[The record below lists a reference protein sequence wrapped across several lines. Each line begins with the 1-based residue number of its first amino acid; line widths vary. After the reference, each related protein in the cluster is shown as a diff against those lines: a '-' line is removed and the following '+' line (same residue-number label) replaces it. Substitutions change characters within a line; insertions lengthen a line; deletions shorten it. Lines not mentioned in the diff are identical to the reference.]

1 MIMGFASFICGTCI
15 SALCFALSIDC
26 LYDIL
31 EGRVTIKRG
40 HIPPGDPEVIVV
52 FVICMMITLLCAR
65 LALQWLDDFRRLEDK
80 HGRHS

>member
-1 MIMGFASFICGTCI
+1 MLIRLASLFVVFV

-31 EGRVTIKRG
+31 EGRVTIRRG

-52 FVICMMITLLCAR
+52 FVMCMMISLGCAR
-65 LALQWLDDFRRLEDK
+65 LSLKWLDDVRRLEAK
-80 HGRHS
+80 NGR